1 MRRYVLIAIL
11 GFGFGC
17 QSGQP
22 IEAQDPEGDRV
33 KAQADRI
40 EQGAEGRGVD
50 ERQRADRAEERSV
63 AGAAGQRTENDLERT
78 HNARTFY
85 LLGVRY
91 LSEDRPRIND
101 AAREFQHALAED
113 PLFFKAHFKLGYTYY
128 HRGMY
133 QEEIAE
139 YRKCL
144 SINERYL
151 PALINLGHALLAQ
164 DELEKAR
171 EAYEGALQV
180 EPSNPTARYNLGL
193 IAFDL
198 RQWDDSAKHLQ
209 AFLKSGQAETEGKMG
224 DQARTC
230 LDRIQ
235 QSRGEN

>member
-1 MRRYVLIAIL
+1 MGV
-11 GFGFGC
+11 GC

-22 IEAQDPEGDRV
+22 ERPED
-33 KAQADRI
+33 
-40 EQGAEGRGVD
+40 
-50 ERQRADRAEERSV
+50 DRAEQVKDQAKRIQQQDVERDAERSE
-63 AGAAGQRTENDLERT
+63 AADRRTDGDLERT

-144 SINERYL
+144 SINEKYL

-180 EPSNPTARYNLGL
+180 DPSNPTARYNLGL

-209 AFLKSGQAETEGKMG
+209 TFLKSGRTETEGKMG
-224 DQARTC
+224 DQARSC

-235 QSRGEN
+235 QNRGGGTK

>member
-1 MRRYVLIAIL
+1 MRNYVLIAIL
-11 GFGFGC
+11 GMGIGC
-17 QSGQP
+17 QSSQP
-22 IEAQDPEGDRV
+22 VEPKDPDAERV

-40 EQGAEGRGVD
+40 EGGKSSDDRHLGR
-50 ERQRADRAEERSV
+50 RDRSASE
-63 AGAAGQRTENDLERT
+63 RTEKDLNRT

-144 SINERYL
+144 SINEKYL

-164 DELEKAR
+164 DDLEKAR

-198 RQWDDSAKHLQ
+198 RRWDDSAKHLQ

-230 LDRIQ
+230 LDRIEQ
-235 QSRGEN
+235 NRVGN

>member
-1 MRRYVLIAIL
+1 MRRFLLIAIL
-11 GFGFGC
+11 GVGVGC
-17 QSGQP
+17 QSSQP
-22 IEAQDPEGDRV
+22 TESKDPEAERV

-40 EQGAEGRGVD
+40 EQGSEQPTLASR
-50 ERQRADRAEERSV
+50 DRSSDP
-63 AGAAGQRTENDLERT
+63 AGQRTESDLERT

-113 PLFFKAHFKLGYTYY
+113 PLFYKAHFKLGYTYY

-198 RQWDDSAKHLQ
+198 RQWDESAKHLT